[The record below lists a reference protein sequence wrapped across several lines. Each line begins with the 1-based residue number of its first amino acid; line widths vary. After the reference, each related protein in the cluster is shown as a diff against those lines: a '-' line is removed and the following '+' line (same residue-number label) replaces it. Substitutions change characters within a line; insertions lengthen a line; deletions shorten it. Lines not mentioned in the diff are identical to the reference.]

1 MASQPD
7 NFFQEET
14 QQPQQQVPVEQSIK
28 LGDKEYSQQ
37 DLERLVG
44 LGQTAAE
51 LEERW
56 NTKIDRLYPEYTQ
69 SRQKLS
75 EYEKRE
81 QARQVQE
88 QQLRYQQPNYQLSP
102 EELRQ
107 QAIAEAD
114 KLGLIHQ
121 GNISQYVMNYMQ
133 ANQLISDADAIASEA
148 EAEGKPRTTAADII
162 SYMDENGIRNPETAY
177 KLMYERELDDW
188 KEQQLNS
195 VKPRAMYTETQ
206 SNAGS
211 KMPQERSLKGVKES
225 ELIELVGESL
235 RGR

>member
-1 MASQPD
+1 MTEPD
-7 NFFQEET
+7 NFYQES
-14 QQPQQQVPVEQSIK
+14 QQPIQQATQEPSTIK

-51 LEERW
+51 LEDKW

-81 QARQVQE
+81 QTRQLQE
-88 QQLRYQQPNYQLSP
+88 QQQRYQQPNYQPSQ

-107 QAIAEAD
+107 QALAEAD
-114 KLGLIHQ
+114 RLGLIHQ

-148 EAEGKPRTTAADII
+148 ESEGKPRTTAADII

-177 KLMYERELDDW
+177 KLMYERELDEW
-188 KEQQLNS
+188 KERQLDS
-195 VKPRAMYTETQ
+195 VRPKAMYTETS

-211 KMPQERSLKGVKES
+211 KMPQEKSLKGVKES
-225 ELIELVGESL
+225 ELVELVGEAL